1 MVRANTLK
9 QKLSANQPIFGMAI
23 SEIRSPVVSRV
34 FADLG
39 YDFLF
44 YDMEHSSHSDETV
57 AELIWSCRTVG
68 IAPVVRVPDV
78 ERFYISRALD
88 WGAQGIIVP
97 RVESVDQV
105 AAIVSYGRYPPLGTR
120 GVALGGR
127 HLDYQVPDSF
137 GDTIDVL
144 NRENLLG
151 IQIETKVAL
160 DRVEQL
166 VACPGIDLVMVGP
179 ADLSVSLGVP
189 YELESP
195 IFEEAMQRIID
206 ACLAQNVSVGLQ
218 SGSLDFPRKWMRH
231 GCRYIMLGNDMLC
244 LSREAANRIAVVKS
258 EIENI
263 ESTKLQ

>member
-1 MVRANTLK
+1 MARENNTK
-9 QKLSANQPIFGMAI
+9 RKLAAGECVFGIAI
-23 SEIRSPVVSRV
+23 SELKSPVVARV

-44 YDMEHSSHSDETV
+44 FDMEHSTYSVETV
-57 AELIWSCRTVG
+57 ADLVWSCRTAN
-68 IAPVVRVPDV
+68 ITPIVRVPDA

-97 RVESVDQV
+97 RVESVEQV
-105 AAIVSYGRYPPLGTR
+105 ASIVSYGRYPSLGTR

-127 HLDYQVPDSF
+127 HLDYQSPADF
-137 GDTIDVL
+137 GETIDSL
-144 NRENLLG
+144 NREILLG
-151 IQIETKVAL
+151 IQIETKVAV
-160 DRVEQL
+160 DRVDQI

-195 IFEEAMQRIID
+195 VFEGAMQKIVTT
-206 ACLAQNVSVGLQ
+206 CQEHNVPVGLQ
-218 SGSLDFPRKWMRH
+218 SGSLDFPRKWMRR

-244 LSREAANRIAVVKS
+244 LSLEAARRIEVVKS
-258 EIENI
+258 EIDKI
-263 ESTKLQ
+263 ERP